1 MKKINLF
8 RYLWSYLDTLI
19 LAEAESEY
27 SQKLQLCYRKGRYML
42 VSPNAVYS
50 YEDLYFNFSET
61 FARLEAKNWPLKSVL
76 VLGMGLGSV
85 PQLLSQHFGQKNAR
99 FTLVEIDPLIIKWA
113 KATTLPRIAATC
125 DVVCADALQFVEN
138 CQTKFDLIKFD
149 LIAIDIF
156 IDDKVPQVFES
167 QKFIQKIKSLLQP
180 NGRLLF
186 NRLSDTAAQNTL
198 SQTYFQNVFAPAFP
212 QSQTLNIL
220 TNTMLYGINS

>member
-8 RYLWSYLDTLI
+8 RYLWSYFDTLI

-61 FARLEAKNWPLKSVL
+61 FARLEAQNWPLKSVL

-85 PQLLSQHFGQKNAR
+85 PQLLSQNFKQKNAR
-99 FTLVEIDPLIIKWA
+99 YTLVEIDPLIIKWA
-113 KATTLPRIAATC
+113 KATTLPQIGAAC
-125 DVVCADALQFVEN
+125 DIVCADALQFVEH
-138 CQTKFDLIKFD
+138 CQTKFD

-156 IDDKVPQVFES
+156 IDDKVPQIFES
-167 QKFIQKIKSLLQP
+167 QDFIEKIKSLLLP

-186 NRLSDTAAQNTL
+186 NRLSDTAAQYSL
-198 SQTYFQNVFAPAFP
+198 SQTYFQNVFLPAFP
-212 QSQTLNIL
+212 QSQALNIL
-220 TNTMLYGINS
+220 TNTMLYGINQQ

>member
-8 RYLWSYLDTLI
+8 HYLWSYLDTLI

-42 VSPNAVYS
+42 LSPNAVYS

-61 FARLEAKNWPLKSVL
+61 FARLQAENWPLKSVL

-85 PQLLSQHFGQKNAR
+85 PQLLSQRFGQKNAS

-125 DVVCADALQFVEN
+125 ELVCADALQFVEN
-138 CQTKFDLIKFD
+138 CQSKFDLV
-149 LIAIDIF
+149 AIDIF

-167 QKFIQKIKSLLQP
+167 QEFIEKIKSLLQP

-198 SQTYFQNVFAPAFP
+198 SQTYFKNIFAPAFP
-212 QSQTLNIL
+212 QSQALNIL